1 MNKLMHKLTLKTF
14 FLLLLLSLSVTLFAY
29 GCIWIFLPYA
39 DQKSARRNLARQ
51 TEQFVSC
58 LWTTPRSDSTPLFT
72 DFLRQTGAELLLLDQ
87 SGETVSPFTFQKT
100 GHSEI
105 VPEARYPFRFADSD
119 DEYALI
125 ARYDPTRSDEIR
137 AAVQRSIPHVALLI
151 LLLSSVSAFL
161 FSRHMTRP
169 IIRISRIADRIAN
182 LDFSWYCPDLRDDEI
197 GILSRS
203 INELSDKL
211 HTALDEIHR
220 RNALLEDEIA
230 LEKERERRRMLFFS
244 GVSHELRTPIAVV
257 IGQLEGMQMQVGVYK
272 DREKYLARSAEILQ
286 SLNNFIREV
295 LLISHMDM
303 NTEPAVTAVDLSA
316 MTRSLASE
324 YMDYAEPLSI
334 HFSLEIEPGIQ
345 IYGDEALLKKA
356 LGNVIGNAVTY
367 SPEHGS
373 ISIRLTRTQ
382 DTAALTVDNA
392 GAHIREADLPHL
404 FEAFY
409 RAGGSAGHGSGL
421 GLYITRMILE
431 NGQVRHTIENTGD
444 GVRFTAV
451 FPAAG

>member
-1 MNKLMHKLTLKTF
+1 M
-14 FLLLLLSLSVTLFAY
+14 
-29 GCIWIFLPYA
+29 
-39 DQKSARRNLARQ
+39 
-51 TEQFVSC
+51 
-58 LWTTPRSDSTPLFT
+58 
-72 DFLRQTGAELLLLDQ
+72 
-87 SGETVSPFTFQKT
+87 
-100 GHSEI
+100 
-105 VPEARYPFRFADSD
+105 
-119 DEYALI
+119 LI

-334 HFSLEIEPGIQ
+334 HFSIEIEPGIQ

-392 GAHIREADLPHL
+392 GAHVREADLPHL

>member
-230 LEKERERRRMLFFS
+230 LEKEREK
-244 GVSHELRTPIAVV
+244 H
-257 IGQLEGMQMQVGVYK
+257 
-272 DREKYLARSAEILQ
+272 LARSAEILQ

-334 HFSLEIEPGIQ
+334 HFSIEIEPGIQ

-392 GAHIREADLPHL
+392 GAHIREEDLPHL